1 MSTSPPNTS
10 QQRILALILHLF
22 GDVVGGYAPGALA
35 KALETTP
42 SNITRDLANLAH
54 AGLAEKVPAT
64 GHWRLTSRLP
74 NQAAKVFAQ
83 VAARAREAEALSN
96 QFTRHLS

>member
-1 MSTSPPNTS
+1 MSADYTNAA
-10 QQRILALILHLF
+10 QQRILALALLMF
-22 GDVVGGYAPGALA
+22 GDVVNGYAPGALA

-42 SNITRDLANLAH
+42 SNVTRDLANLAK
-54 AGLAEKVPAT
+54 AGLAERVEAT

-74 NQAAKVFAQ
+74 NQAAKVYAQ

-96 QFTRHLS
+96 QFSRHIH